1 VTGLPSIRRRLS
13 QAIGQV
19 TLAWGIGASLL
30 VGWAAHHEIDELM
43 DSTLQESAE
52 ILFGV
57 LSFNA
62 SSLPLGRADAM
73 PAPPHDE
80 RLLWQLVGAD
90 GAVRLRSHRAGVQPL
105 LPAAQPGLA
114 DAPGGWRVYAMR
126 FPAGG
131 EGTMLLV
138 AQTEE
143 ERSEATLE
151 ASLTA
156 AGAAVLVGLMCALWL
171 RQRVRHE
178 LLPLRALTRAVKN
191 FHPTDAGATLA
202 PATRVELL
210 PIRDAIIDLGGRLAL
225 RVDSERAITAHAA
238 HALRTPLAG
247 LAAQLAVAMREAP
260 VGLQP
265 RIQKARQAS
274 LRLQRV
280 VTALLTL
287 FRSGVEPQWQRID
300 LATLVHSLPLEGL
313 QVQVLPGTEPFWMDP
328 DLLAAALLNLLD
340 NALRHGASRV
350 EIQAEQRGTEAVLR
364 IRDDGPGVTPERLAE
379 LQAALATQR
388 YEQAMGLGLM
398 LTDLVVRAHRGHLSL
413 PAQERGFALDIT
425 LPQSAD
431 AVGNAAAHAA

>member
-1 VTGLPSIRRRLS
+1 VIGLPSIRRRLS
-13 QAIGQV
+13 LAIGQV
-19 TLAWGIGASLL
+19 ALAWGVGASLL

-62 SSLPLGRADAM
+62 ASLPLGSAGAM

-90 GAVRLRSHRAGVQPL
+90 QAVLLRSHQAPAEAML
-105 LPAAQPGLA
+105 LAPQPGLA

-126 FPAGG
+126 FPARG
-131 EGTMLLV
+131 EGTVLLV
-138 AQTEE
+138 AQTEL

-151 ASLTA
+151 ASLTT
-156 AGAAVLVGLMCALWL
+156 AGAALLVGLLCAFWL
-171 RQRVRHE
+171 RQRVQFE
-178 LLPLRALTRAVKN
+178 LLPLRALTRTVKD
-191 FHPTDAGATLA
+191 FHPTEAGATLA
-202 PATRVELL
+202 PATRKELR
-210 PIRDAIIDLGGRLAL
+210 PIRDAILDLGGRLAL

-260 VGLQP
+260 PELQP

-300 LATLVHSLPLEGL
+300 LATLVHSLPMEGL
-313 QVQVLPGTEPFWMDP
+313 QVQVASPTDAFWMDP

-340 NALRHGASRV
+340 NALRHGASHV
-350 EIQAEQRGTEAVLR
+350 DIHAERRGNEAVLR
-364 IRDDGPGVTPERLAE
+364 IRDDGPGVTAERLAQ
-379 LQAALATQR
+379 LQEALATQR

-398 LTDLVVRAHRGHLSL
+398 LTDLVVRAHRGQLCL

-425 LPQSAD
+425 LPQTAE
-431 AVGNAAAHAA
+431 AAGHAS

>member
-13 QAIGQV
+13 QAVAQV
-19 TLAWGIGASLL
+19 ALAWGVGASLV
-30 VGWAAHHEIDELM
+30 VGWAAHHEIDELL

-57 LSFNA
+57 LGYNA
-62 SSLPLGRADAM
+62 ASLPLGSAGAM

-80 RLLWQLVGAD
+80 KLVWQLVGAK
-90 GAVRLRSHRAGVQPL
+90 GTVLLRSHEAPAQAML
-105 LPAAQPGLA
+105 AAAQPGLA
-114 DAPGGWRVYAMR
+114 DAPGGWRLYAMR

-138 AQTEE
+138 AQTEA

-151 ASLTA
+151 ASLST
-156 AGAAVLVGLMCALWL
+156 AGAALLVGLLCTFWL
-171 RQRVRHE
+171 RQRVNIE
-178 LLPLRALTRAVKN
+178 LRPLRALARAVKN

-210 PIRDAIIDLGGRLAL
+210 PIREAILDLGGRLTL

-260 VGLQP
+260 PELQP

-287 FRSGVEPQWQRID
+287 FRSGVEPHWQRID
-300 LATLVHSLPLEGL
+300 MATLVHSLPMEGL
-313 QVQVLPGTEPFWMDP
+313 PVHVLSGSEPFWMDP

-340 NALRHGASRV
+340 NALRYGASRV
-350 EIQAEQRGTEAVLR
+350 DILTERRGSEAVLR
-364 IRDDGPGVTPERLAE
+364 IRDDGPGVTPERRTQMQEAM
-379 LQAALATQR
+379 ATQR

-398 LTDLVVRAHRGHLSL
+398 LTDLVVRAHRGRLEL
-413 PAQERGFALDIT
+413 PALEQGFGLDIT
-425 LPQSAD
+425 LPQTIDGAD
-431 AVGNAAAHAA
+431 RPA

>member
-1 VTGLPSIRRRLS
+1 
-13 QAIGQV
+13 
-19 TLAWGIGASLL
+19 
-30 VGWAAHHEIDELM
+30 
-43 DSTLQESAE
+43 
-52 ILFGV
+52 
-57 LSFNA
+57 
-62 SSLPLGRADAM
+62 
-73 PAPPHDE
+73 
-80 RLLWQLVGAD
+80 
-90 GAVRLRSHRAGVQPL
+90 
-105 LPAAQPGLA
+105 
-114 DAPGGWRVYAMR
+114 MR

-131 EGTMLLV
+131 AGTLLLV
-138 AQTEE
+138 AQTEA

-156 AGAAVLVGLMCALWL
+156 AGAALLVGLLCAFWL
-171 RQRVRHE
+171 RHRVQFE
-178 LLPLRALTRAVKN
+178 LLPLRTLTHAVKN

-202 PATRVELL
+202 PATRVELR
-210 PIRDAIIDLGGRLAL
+210 PIRDAILDLGGRLAL

-260 VGLQP
+260 PELQP

-300 LATLVHSLPLEGL
+300 LAALVHSLPLEGL
-313 QVQVLPGTEPFWMDP
+313 QVQVPSSSEVFWMDP

-350 EIQAEQRGTEAVLR
+350 DIHAERHGLEAVLH
-364 IRDDGPGVTPERLAE
+364 IRDDGPGVTPEHLAQ
-379 LQAALATQR
+379 LQQALADQH

-398 LTDLVVRAHRGHLSL
+398 LTDLVVRAHRGHLAL

-425 LPQSAD
+425 LPQ
-431 AVGNAAAHAA
+431 AAAGAEHAA